1 METTTHSLTNS
12 LQTQLS
18 AKKTSLVMGNRIQL
32 SFSVV
37 NTSEQLAQ
45 FCRYM
50 TPFEG
55 FCGNILQVR
64 DVDGNIIPYA
74 GVLKK
79 RGKPGPADFYK
90 LDPFSAR
97 SVEFDLQD
105 VYPIR
110 QAGTYRIQFKGKTS
124 MNGLP
129 DSNVLEII
137 VAE

>member
-1 METTTHSLTNS
+1 
-12 LQTQLS
+12 
-18 AKKTSLVMGNRIQL
+18 MGDRIQL

-37 NTSEQLAQ
+37 NASERPAH

-64 DVDGNIIPYA
+64 DIKGNMLPYA

-79 RGKPGPADFYK
+79 RGEPGTSEFHK
-90 LDPFSAR
+90 IDPLATR
-97 SVEFDLQD
+97 SVEFNLHDA
-105 VYPIR
+105 YPVR
-110 QAGTYRIQFKGKTS
+110 QAGTYRIQFKGNAS

-129 DSNVLEII
+129 DSNILEITVLE
-137 VAE
+137 

>member
-1 METTTHSLTNS
+1 
-12 LQTQLS
+12 
-18 AKKTSLVMGNRIQL
+18 MGDRIQL

-37 NTSEQLAQ
+37 NASERPAH

-64 DVDGNIIPYA
+64 DIKGNMLPYA

-79 RGKPGPADFYK
+79 RGKPGPSEFHK
-90 LDPFSAR
+90 IDPLATL
-97 SVEFDLQD
+97 SVEFNLHDA
-105 VYPIR
+105 YPVR
-110 QAGTYRIQFKGKTS
+110 QAGTYRIQFKGNAS

-129 DSNVLEII
+129 DSNILEIT
-137 VAE
+137 VFE